1 MAEYNL
7 TEGAGRA
14 FTRCHTIILRS
25 PDSGPGEAVFHEER
39 GLEVTGEQ
47 VKTPLPLNLIVP
59 VGDMSKTFP
68 VLDPVTWE
76 PTGETKS
83 FLDIYQ
89 LLGSAYFA
97 LAAERDQPLP

>member
-1 MAEYNL
+1 MPEYNL

-39 GLEVTGEQ
+39 VIEVMGEQ
-47 VKTPLPLNLIVP
+47 IKTQLPLTLTVL
-59 VGDMSKTFP
+59 VGDLSQAFP
-68 VLDPVTWE
+68 VLDPVTWL

-97 LAAERDQPLP
+97 LAAARDNPA